1 MALLAAVAA
10 STAAGSSPAPILF
23 DDFSYSSAAQLVSH
37 GWIVRT
43 KPGWPGVP
51 GATWRAANVSFHGGL
66 MRMTSTTDGTSA
78 GTTQTQ
84 VCQQRK
90 FREGTYGSRIRFRDL
105 PLSGPAVDQPVE
117 SFYTISPLERP
128 LDPNYS
134 EIDFE
139 YLPRG
144 AWSLPQSIGY
154 TAWETFSPVPHWVAV
169 DASRRQDR
177 SLNGWHTLVL
187 QVAHGTMT
195 FYVDGLRVARL
206 GGRYY
211 PEVPMSINYNVWF
224 SAALG
229 KTTVPRSYAEDVDWV
244 YHAAGAVLS
253 PVQVSA
259 AVRSLRHDGVSFR
272 DTVPAS
278 GLASPCNL

>member
-1 MALLAAVAA
+1 M
-10 STAAGSSPAPILF
+10 
-23 DDFSYSSAAQLVSH
+23 
-37 GWIVRT
+37 
-43 KPGWPGVP
+43 P
-51 GATWRAANVSFHGGL
+51 GANWSSNTVSFAGGKL
-66 MRMTSTTDGTSA
+66 HMVSPTDGTYA
-78 GTTQTQ
+78 GTRQTQ

-90 FREGTYGSRIRFRDL
+90 FREGTYGSRVRFYDA
-105 PLSGPAVDQPVE
+105 PLTGPAVDQPVE
-117 SFYTISPLERP
+117 SFYTISPLKKP

-144 AWSLPQSIGY
+144 GWGLPQSVGY
-154 TAWETFSPVPHWVAV
+154 AAWETYSPEPHWIAV
-169 DASRRQDR
+169 SSAHRENR

-195 FYVDGLRVARL
+195 FYVDGRQVAQL

-211 PEVPMSINYNVWF
+211 PEVPMSINYNLWF
-224 SAALG
+224 IPAGLAKTHAL
-229 KTTVPRSYAEDVDWV
+229 RSYAEDVDWV

-253 PVQVSA
+253 PAQVTA
-259 AVRSLRHDGVSFR
+259 AVTAMRSHDVSFR

>member
-1 MALLAAVAA
+1 
-10 STAAGSSPAPILF
+10 
-23 DDFSYSSAAQLVSH
+23 
-37 GWIVRT
+37 
-43 KPGWPGVP
+43 VP
-51 GATWRAANVSFHGGL
+51 
-66 MRMTSTTDGTSA
+66 
-78 GTTQTQ
+78 
-84 VCQQRK
+84 
-90 FREGTYGSRIRFRDL
+90 Y
-105 PLSGPAVDQPVE
+105 
-117 SFYTISPLERP
+117 
-128 LDPNYS
+128 
-134 EIDFE
+134 
-139 YLPRG
+139 
-144 AWSLPQSIGY
+144 
-154 TAWETFSPVPHWVAV
+154 WVAV
-169 DASRRQDR
+169 NVAHRENR

-253 PVQVSA
+253 PAQVSA